1 MQTSLDKLMVFHGKT
16 MEKLPA
22 EMFLQSKGF
31 EIYLKVHLI
40 VWSHE
45 TIWNVISVRNEE
57 LIAVYTTIV
66 STRLI
71 PTGSQ

>member
-40 VWSHE
+40 VWS
-45 TIWNVISVRNEE
+45 RK
-57 LIAVYTTIV
+57 
-66 STRLI
+66 
-71 PTGSQ
+71 